1 MYIFP
6 AYWTDKLKI
15 DFLQRVVLI
24 HSYLYYEED
33 SPKWSDKKF
42 DEIAKQLVELQ
53 KEYSQKTI
61 RVNTQYGYVFYDF
74 DGTTGFDLFSRLNG
88 MDKQFIGKLAKQIIK
103 GE

>member
-1 MYIFP
+1 MYTFP

-42 DEIAKQLVELQ
+42 DEIAQQLVREQ
-53 KEYSQKTI
+53 QPYAKTTI
-61 RVNTQYGYVFYDF
+61 RMYTQYGYVFYDF

-88 MDKQFIGKLAKQIIK
+88 IDKQYIGKLAKQIIK

>member
-1 MYIFP
+1 MYVFP
-6 AYWTDKLKI
+6 TYWTDKLKI

-42 DEIAKQLVELQ
+42 DEVAKQLVREQ
-53 KEYSQKTI
+53 KVYSQKTI
-61 RVNTQYGYVFYDF
+61 RINTQYGYVFYDF
-74 DGTTGFDLFSRLNG
+74 DGTTGFDLWHRLTSNH
-88 MDKQFIGKLAKQIIK
+88 KQCILAILQQK

>member
-1 MYIFP
+1 MYTFP

-42 DEIAKQLVELQ
+42 DEIAKQLVEEQ
-53 KEYSQKTI
+53 SKYSERTLRI
-61 RVNTQYGYVFYDF
+61 NTQYGYVFYDF
-74 DGTTGFDLFSRLNG
+74 DGTTGFDLWYRLVTE
-88 MDKQFIGKLAKQIIK
+88 DRRKILSIIQQK

>member
-1 MYIFP
+1 MYTFP

-42 DEIAKQLVELQ
+42 DEIAQQLVREQ
-53 KEYSQKTI
+53 QPYAKTTI
-61 RVNTQYGYVFYDF
+61 RMYTQYGYVFYDF
-74 DGTTGFDLFSRLNG
+74 DGATGFDLFSRLNG